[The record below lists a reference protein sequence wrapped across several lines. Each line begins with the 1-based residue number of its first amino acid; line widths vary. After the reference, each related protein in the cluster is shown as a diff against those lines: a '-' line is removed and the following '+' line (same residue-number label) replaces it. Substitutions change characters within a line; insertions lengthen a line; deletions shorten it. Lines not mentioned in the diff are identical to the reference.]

1 MRSHGK
7 KVILYHDEI
16 LTEKEDLEEKIYC
29 ELNNKYENMYKNE
42 EDYEF
47 NEYYYDS
54 DCYNFLEK
62 LADEIANEYDKYW
75 IDAIVI
81 FIEY

>member
-1 MRSHGK
+1 
-7 KVILYHDEI
+7 
-16 LTEKEDLEEKIYC
+16 
-29 ELNNKYENMYKNE
+29 MYKNE